1 MLSAWKSDNA
11 LNLERGWKQRYFLGT
26 FINWKMRVTGTESS
40 AGSRDS
46 MISVV
51 IKANKSL
58 SGMVDKTEKKKKW

>member
-1 MLSAWKSDNA
+1 M
-11 LNLERGWKQRYFLGT
+11 
-26 FINWKMRVTGTESS
+26 TGTESS

-58 SGMVDKTEKKKKW
+58 SGMVGKTEKKKSGRSEIQFLDWVRT